1 MSDDAHSNGATAGP
15 KPRGRPFAKGV
26 SGNPAGRPKADP
38 EVVEAL
44 RALTPKAVTTLRKII
59 DDFNDHAKTSE
70 GTERVPAAV
79 ARAAADSILDR
90 FMGKAPAAP
99 EDNDAISRGLGFTR
113 DEVMRALLGR
123 DVPARGDDPLAIPA
137 TTKE

>member
-1 MSDDAHSNGATAGP
+1 MSDDAHSNGATVEP

-44 RALTPKAVTTLRKII
+44 RALTPKAVSTLKKII
-59 DDFNDHAKTSE
+59 DDFNGHTMTSKGE
-70 GTERVPAAV
+70 ERVPAAV

-113 DEVMRALLGR
+113 DEVAQMLLGR
-123 DVPARGDDPLAIPA
+123 RLPERSEDPLAIPA